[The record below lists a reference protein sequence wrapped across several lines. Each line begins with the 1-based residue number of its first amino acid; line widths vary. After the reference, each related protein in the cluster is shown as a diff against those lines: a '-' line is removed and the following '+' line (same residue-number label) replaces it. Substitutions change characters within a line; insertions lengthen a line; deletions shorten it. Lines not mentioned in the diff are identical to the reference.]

1 MNALPP
7 PDSEYQDLRAR
18 AVAAARRDPGRLKTA
33 AQRVLSRTQER
44 PVFSPPE
51 DPPTPHRSG

>member
-7 PDSEYQDLRAR
+7 PDPEYAELRAR
-18 AVAAARRDPGRLKTA
+18 AVAATRRDPDRVKTA

-44 PVFSPPE
+44 PIVQPPE
-51 DPPTPHRSG
+51 DPPLPKRCG